1 MESEE
6 GEKEETKV
14 NRPAGPPD
22 DDGVCPYQLLSIS
35 R

>member
-14 NRPAGPPD
+14 NPPAAPPD
-22 DDGVCPYQLLSIS
+22 DDGTCLYQLLSIS